1 MSTDMSYRHKI
12 DEDDGEGTK
21 QKVIY
26 NPKNFL
32 N

>member
-1 MSTDMSYRHKI
+1 MSYRHKI
-12 DEDDGEGTK
+12 DEDDGEGGTK